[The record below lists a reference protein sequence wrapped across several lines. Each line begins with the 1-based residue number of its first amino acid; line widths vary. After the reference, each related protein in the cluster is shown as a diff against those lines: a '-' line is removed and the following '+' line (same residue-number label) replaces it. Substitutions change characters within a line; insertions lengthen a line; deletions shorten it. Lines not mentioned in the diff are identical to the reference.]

1 MVQVQ
6 VNDRIFDG
14 LKEVMDNHP
23 VFGNFGLHHKSDYVN
38 EALKDFIK
46 CNCDYT
52 RKIIDEGIDRILAKI
67 VENQCGEQ

>member
-52 RKIIDEGIDRILAKI
+52 IKMFENGIDKILAQI
-67 VENQCGEQ
+67 VTNQGGA